1 MNYKELFQRLFM
13 LLSNPKKAWVE
24 ISAESPRRDV
34 MSGFVYPLIALGG
47 LVLLVDKLVHKGP
60 ERLTFHDAMMDV
72 CGYCIAFFGG
82 FFLAARLLDVL
93 RQKMLHH
100 EADMAGSQFFV
111 GYAMGMTFIAEML
124 SVAFPQFVVLFNM
137 VFIGYT
143 LYVVWEGCSV
153 IFTMPENKSSKFDTQ
168 LAFSVLTT
176 LAVVLSPIIIR
187 TLFNTLSNILG

>member
-1 MNYKELFQRLFM
+1 
-13 LLSNPKKAWVE
+13 
-24 ISAESPRRDV
+24 
-34 MSGFVYPLIALGG
+34 
-47 LVLLVDKLVHKGP
+47 
-60 ERLTFHDAMMDV
+60 
-72 CGYCIAFFGG
+72 
-82 FFLAARLLDVL
+82 
-93 RQKMLHH
+93 
-100 EADMAGSQFFV
+100 
-111 GYAMGMTFIAEML
+111 MGMTFIAEML

-143 LYVVWEGCSV
+143 LYIVWEGCSV

>member
-47 LVLLVDKLVHKGP
+47 LVLLVDKLVHKGL

-100 EADMAGSQFFV
+100 EADMAGSQLFV
-111 GYAMGMTFIAEML
+111 GYAMGMIFIAEML
-124 SVAFPQFVVLFNM
+124 SVVFPQFVVLFNM

-143 LYVVWEGCSV
+143 LYIVWEGCSV